1 MTSVNADVYQRFSF
15 YALGLDYQMA
25 PKIFAS
31 AGGYQTENG
40 DDSHEFCGHTMLHW
54 SLTPTSEIHNPNY
67 HPKPAFLHTILAK
80 HRYNLQPEK
89 LFTHIRKPRLD
100 NILDPTLVRTYYEW
114 TGACFGIT
122 LKGPDGAPGVEGGWG
137 DGQGVEMISMEELIG
152 DNIVWG
158 ELQSLSRTFVGIDH

>member
-1 MTSVNADVYQRFSF
+1 
-15 YALGLDYQMA
+15 
-25 PKIFAS
+25 
-31 AGGYQTENG
+31 
-40 DDSHEFCGHTMLHW
+40 MLHW
-54 SLTPTSEIHNPNY
+54 SLTPTSQKYNPAY
-67 HPKPAFLHTILAK
+67 RPKPAFLHTILAK

-100 NILDPTLVRTYYEW
+100 GILEPSLVRTYYEW

-122 LKGPDGAPGVEGGWG
+122 LKGPDGAEGVDGGWG

-152 DNIVWG
+152 DNVVWG